1 MGEAAEGV
9 ILTQSVFEPDSEHAH
24 VQKFVTAYRE
34 RYGEDPDLFAAE
46 GYDAMKILAV
56 ALEARHSL
64 PGDLPRGLRDEVK
77 EFPGV
82 TGSIQ
87 FDEGG
92 DVRKFPRVY
101 GIGQD
106 LALYDYSKR
115 IEDDRKALIEKQA
128 QLKAKLAALHAKM
141 ANGG

>member
-1 MGEAAEGV
+1 ML
-9 ILTQSVFEPDSEHAH
+9 LTQTVFEPDSDHAH
-24 VQKFVTAYRE
+24 VKAFVTAYRQ
-34 RYGEDPDLFAAE
+34 RYGEPPDLFAAE
-46 GYDAMKILAV
+46 GYDAMKVLAV
-56 ALEARHSL
+56 ALEARHAL
-64 PGDLPRGLRDEVK
+64 PGELPRGLRDEVK

-101 GIGQD
+101 GIGKD

-115 IEDDRKALIEKQA
+115 IEKDRRDLIIRQEE
-128 QLKAKLAALHAKM
+128 LKAKLAKLHQDAEKM